1 MDMVD
6 PRNNFVSSE
15 ELENASNALKAL
27 RAGQTPPKEF
37 STDASLWEAK
47 KKVDSAFHP
56 DTGEKI
62 PLFFRMSFFMP
73 SNLPIT
79 AGMLLSGTGM
89 QQVFWQWLNQSY
101 NAGFNYANRNATV
114 PIDTSQLVASYMV
127 ATGVACG
134 MSFGLGKVVERLQKG
149 ASGAGA
155 ETFGFKLLSRGLPW
169 MAVASAGTANALA
182 MRYKEGVDGI
192 TVYDEHGNKMGTSI
206 SAGRAGLVQVAL
218 TRAAL
223 PVPILL
229 IPPFIL
235 DYIRTT
241 NLGPAMVKS
250 LPVKLT
256 VELSILAV
264 FLQGA
269 LPLAVALFPQK
280 GTIAASSLEPEF
292 QNRISPTTNKTI
304 TTYVYNKGL

>member
-1 MDMVD
+1 
-6 PRNNFVSSE
+6 
-15 ELENASNALKAL
+15 
-27 RAGQTPPKEF
+27 
-37 STDASLWEAK
+37 
-47 KKVDSAFHP
+47 
-56 DTGEKI
+56 
-62 PLFFRMSFFMP
+62 MSFFMP

-79 AGMLLSGTGM
+79 AGMLLSGTGI

-114 PIDTSQLVASYMV
+114 PIDTTQLVTSYVV

-192 TVYDEHGNKMGTSI
+192 TVFDEHGNKMGTSV

-229 IPPFIL
+229 IPPFLL

-241 NLGPAMVKS
+241 SLGPAMAKS

-280 GTIAASSLEPEF
+280 GTIAAASLEPEF
-292 QNRISPTTNKTI
+292 QNRISPTTNLPI

>member
-1 MDMVD
+1 MVD
-6 PRNNFVSSE
+6 PRNNFVSTN
-15 ELENASNALKAL
+15 ELEEAAKAL
-27 RAGQTPPKEF
+27 MDVRAGRTPPKEF

-47 KKVDSAFHP
+47 KKFDSAIHP
-56 DTGEKI
+56 DTGETI

-89 QQVFWQWLNQSY
+89 RQVFWQWLNQSY

-114 PIDTSQLVASYMV
+114 PIDTTQLMTSYAV

-134 MSFGLGKVVERLQKG
+134 MSFSLGKVVERLQKG
-149 ASGAGA
+149 ASGAGG

-192 TVYDEHGNKMGTSI
+192 SVFDEHGNKIGTSV

-241 NLGPAMVKS
+241 GLGPVMAKS
-250 LPVKLT
+250 VPVKLA

-280 GTIAASSLEPEF
+280 GTIAASDLEKEF
-292 QNRISPTTNKTI
+292 QNRLSPTTNLPI